1 MFGARGQVIAV
12 ASAVRLRPA
21 VCRNI
26 DSSVKNNC
34 ELRSMCV
41 SRIVQVLS
49 SREVINDMRFGFGEM
64 NGYSAWN
71 LDCGEV
77 HDFCWKYIV

>member
-1 MFGARGQVIAV
+1 MFGARGQAIAV

-26 DSSVKNNC
+26 DSSVKNNSK
-34 ELRSMCV
+34 LRSMCV

-49 SREVINDMRFGFGEM
+49 SPEVINDMRFGFGEI
-64 NGYSAWN
+64 NGYSAWD
-71 LDCGEV
+71 LECGEV